1 MLAAVPLPTPSRGG
15 RAVAFAVP
23 ALLLAA
29 CGGPSGGS
37 PGPSAKPAPTAKPDL
52 VAHLDNMPQGTARLE
67 VDARTRRIVAHLAVT
82 GLAPNTAHAVQLH
95 RGSCLQRS
103 GELVTGFAD
112 AMSGAGGTMTADVQA
127 TSSAATAIP
136 SGVYIELHLVG
147 AAALGSAVDPQSIPI
162 ACSDISSAAP
172 TTAVRV
178 TGTPGYK
185 PFGTV
190 SLTYSSASRSAKLGL
205 NLQAFVAGSVHGLQ
219 ILSGTCA
226 APGAVV
232 HALTDLAT
240 DANGTVRSTQTVSG
254 LGVAPPASGWILVVR
269 TGPGA
274 ATGALTQPL
283 LCGPLSK
290 PA

>member
-1 MLAAVPLPTPSRGG
+1 
-15 RAVAFAVP
+15 
-23 ALLLAA
+23 
-29 CGGPSGGS
+29 
-37 PGPSAKPAPTAKPDL
+37 
-52 VAHLDNMPQGTARLE
+52 
-67 VDARTRRIVAHLAVT
+67 
-82 GLAPNTAHAVQLH
+82 
-95 RGSCLQRS
+95 
-103 GELVTGFAD
+103 
-112 AMSGAGGTMTADVQA
+112 
-127 TSSAATAIP
+127 
-136 SGVYIELHLVG
+136 VYLELHLVG

-162 ACSDISSAAP
+162 ACSDISATAP

-190 SLTYSSASRSAKLGL
+190 SLTYSGASRSAKLGVT
-205 NLQAFVAGSVHGLQ
+205 LQAFVGGSVHGLQ

-232 HALTDLAT
+232 HTLTDLAA
-240 DANGTVRSTQTVSG
+240 DANGTVRSTQTLSG
-254 LGVAPPASGWILVVR
+254 LGAPPPASGWILVVR
-269 TGPGA
+269 TGSGD